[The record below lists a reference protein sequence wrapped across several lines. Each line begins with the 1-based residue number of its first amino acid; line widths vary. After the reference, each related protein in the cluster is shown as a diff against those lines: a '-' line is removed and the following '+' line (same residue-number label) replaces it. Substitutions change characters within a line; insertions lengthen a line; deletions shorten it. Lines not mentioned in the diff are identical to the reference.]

1 MPCKHSEAK
10 DVKRVSHLLG
20 RKLARARKAKA
31 LTQEQLAEKLNVS
44 RQSVSHW
51 EKDHS
56 QPNVEMLL
64 MLMRELELD
73 AAELLSV
80 EKEESEEVL

>member
-1 MPCKHSEAK
+1 M
-10 DVKRVSHLLG
+10 SHLLG
-20 RKLARARKAKA
+20 RKLSKARKAKA
-31 LTQEQLAEKLNVS
+31 LTQEQLAERLNVS
-44 RQSVSHW
+44 SQSVSHW

-73 AAELLSV
+73 AAQLLSLDKD
-80 EKEESEEVL
+80 EGGEVQ

>member
-1 MPCKHSEAK
+1 M
-10 DVKRVSHLLG
+10 SHLLG
-20 RKLARARKAKA
+20 RKLSKARKAKA
-31 LTQEQLAEKLNVS
+31 LTQEQLAERLNVS

-73 AAELLSV
+73 AAQLLSLDKD
-80 EKEESEEVL
+80 EGGEVQ